1 MVAGLPLPCG
11 LAHDAAQDEGERR
24 MDDPIPGKPQAG
36 GPPPEPTSLAES
48 ALKLAELHR
57 QMVELNARLEYLNLI
72 LKLGVR

>member
-1 MVAGLPLPCG
+1 
-11 LAHDAAQDEGERR
+11 